1 MINIIVMN
9 RKRLEGN
16 DSGIVSILVTIIF
29 MVVIGLI
36 IMGFAES
43 SRNQNRQTIDNQ
55 LSTGSYYAAQSG
67 INEILTNLKDG
78 TFSGNQQSCC
88 PLSSCTTPAAVALG
102 FNSTDSST
110 ITCYSYNRIPGNLVY
125 GNVSTS
131 QPTIA
136 HIVPVYSSG
145 SPYAGSPYTDD
156 YNLTFTWNDNSGNP
170 SSNCDPSFSKT
181 YTKDNYVNVRKCSPG
196 VLRLDLSIDPS
207 SCAGDMRDCLKNN
220 AETIFLT
227 PTNNS
232 STPQTIFP
240 VFSGQTNP
248 LILNGVSTTTSSGSS
263 NSVSITCSSSHSCSY
278 INMRAIYSSSIV
290 KIGITDLSGN
300 PLAFADGQAQIDV
313 TAKTQNVVRRLV
325 ATASLTN
332 NSSNVPGFAIQSTDS
347 ICKLLVI
354 DNTKGTLKGGVS
366 DLYTSSDPS
375 GLGTS
380 TNSCWSQ
387 YL

>member
-1 MINIIVMN
+1 MN

-78 TFSGNQQSCC
+78 IFHDFQKSCC
-88 PLSSCTTPAAVALG
+88 PLSLCVAGAGALG

-136 HIVPVYSSG
+136 HIVPVDSSG
-145 SPYAGSPYTDD
+145 NTYSGV
-156 YNLTFTWNDNSGNP
+156 YNLTFTWNDNSGNL

-181 YTKDNYVNVRKCSPG
+181 YTKDNYVNVKKCSPG

-207 SCAGDMRDCLKNN
+207 SCTGDMRDCLKNN

-227 PTNNS
+227 PTKS
-232 STPQTIFP
+232 LTPNTHTFDD
-240 VFSGQTNP
+240 NP
-248 LILNGVSTTTSSGSS
+248 SPNPYILNGNKISNNTNSAIIQCNTTSS
-263 NSVSITCSSSHSCSY
+263 SCSY

-290 KIGITDLSGN
+290 KIGITDSNGN

-347 ICKLLVI
+347 ICKLLEI
-354 DNTKGTLKGGVS
+354 DNTKGKYNGNTLNGINSYSDALSTSKSSCDGGF
-366 DLYTSSDPS
+366 L
-375 GLGTS
+375 
-380 TNSCWSQ
+380 
-387 YL
+387 

>member
-78 TFSGNQQSCC
+78 AGAFAGNQLSCC
-88 PLSSCTTPAAVALG
+88 PLSSCTTTTGALG

-136 HIVPVYSSG
+136 HIVPVDSSG
-145 SPYAGSPYTDD
+145 NSYTGD
-156 YNLTFTWNDNSGNP
+156 YKLTFTWNDNSGN
-170 SSNCDPSFSKT
+170 SSSGCDSSFSKT
-181 YTKDNYVNVRKCSPG
+181 YTKDNYVTGKPCSPG

-207 SCAGDMRDCLKNN
+207 SCTGDMRVCLQSN

-227 PTNNS
+227 PTSNS
-232 STPQTIFP
+232 TTQTIFP
-240 VFSGQTNP
+240 AFSGQINP
-248 LILNGVSTTTSSGSS
+248 LILNGVWTGSGSS
-263 NSVSITCSSSHSCSY
+263 NSVSITCYSSHSCSY

-290 KIGITDLSGN
+290 KIGITDSSGY

-354 DNTKGTLKGGVS
+354 DNTKGNLSNGVS
-366 DLYTSSDPS
+366 NLYTSSDPS
-375 GLGTS
+375 GLGTTS
-380 TNSCWSQ
+380 TDSCWSG

>member
-67 INEILTNLKDG
+67 INEILTNLKNG
-78 TFSGNQQSCC
+78 TLSGNQLSCC
-88 PLSSCTTPAAVALG
+88 PLSLCTTTAAGALG

-136 HIVPVYSSG
+136 PLVPVDSSG
-145 SPYAGSPYTDD
+145 NSSTGD
-156 YNLTFTWNDNSGNP
+156 YKLTFTWNDNSGNS
-170 SSNCDPSFSKT
+170 SSNCDLSFSKT
-181 YTKDNYVNVRKCSPG
+181 YTKDNYVNVKKCSPG

-207 SCAGDMRDCLKNN
+207 SCTGDMRVCLNKY

-227 PTNNS
+227 PTNS
-232 STPQTIFP
+232 PTPNTHTFDD
-240 VFSGQTNP
+240 NP
-248 LILNGVSTTTSSGSS
+248 SPNPYILNGNKTSNNT
-263 NSVSITCSSSHSCSY
+263 NSAIIQCNTFYSSCSY

-290 KIGITDLSGN
+290 KIGITDPSGTA
-300 PLAFADGQAQIDV
+300 LAFKDGQAQIDV

>member
-1 MINIIVMN
+1 MN

-67 INEILTNLKDG
+67 INEILTNLKDK
-78 TFSGNQQSCC
+78 TFPDFQKSCC
-88 PLSSCTTPAAVALG
+88 PLSSCGAGAGALG

-136 HIVPVYSSG
+136 HIVPVGSSG
-145 SPYAGSPYTDD
+145 NTYLGD
-156 YNLTFTWNDNSGNP
+156 YNLTFTWNDNSVNL
-170 SSNCDPSFSKT
+170 SSNCDPSFSNT
-181 YTKDNYVNVRKCSPG
+181 YTKDNYVNVKKCSPG

-207 SCAGDMRDCLKNN
+207 SCTDDNRRDCLNKY

-227 PTNNS
+227 PTPTMSPTLN
-232 STPQTIFP
+232 THTFDD
-240 VFSGQTNP
+240 NP
-248 LILNGVSTTTSSGSS
+248 SPNPYILNGNKISNSNNTNSAIIKCNTTSS
-263 NSVSITCSSSHSCSY
+263 SCSY

-290 KIGITDLSGN
+290 KIGITADPSGTA
-300 PLAFADGQAQIDV
+300 LAFKDGQAQIDV

-354 DNTKGTLKGGVS
+354 GNTKGTLKGGVS

-375 GLGTS
+375 GLSPSTS
-380 TNSCWSQ
+380 TSSCWSG

>member
-1 MINIIVMN
+1 MN

-67 INEILTNLKDG
+67 INEILTNLKAG
-78 TFSGNQQSCC
+78 AVAFSGNQLSCC
-88 PLSSCTTPAAVALG
+88 PLTISCSGALG

-136 HIVPVYSSG
+136 HIVPYNPSLG
-145 SPYAGSPYTDD
+145 TAYTGD
-156 YNLTFTWNDNSGNP
+156 YNLTFTWNDNSGN
-170 SSNCDPSFSKT
+170 SSSGCDSPFTNT
-181 YTKDNYVNVRKCSPG
+181 YTKDNYVKKCSPG

-207 SCAGDMRDCLKNN
+207 SCTDDNRRDCLNKY

-227 PTNNS
+227 PTNS
-232 STPQTIFP
+232 STPNTHTFD
-240 VFSGQTNP
+240 GNP
-248 LILNGVSTTTSSGSS
+248 SPNPYILNGNKISNNTNSAIIQCNNPST
-263 NSVSITCSSSHSCSY
+263 SCSY

-290 KIGITDLSGN
+290 KIGITDPSGTA
-300 PLAFADGQAQIDV
+300 LAFKDGQAQIDV

-354 DNTKGTLKGGVS
+354 DNKKGNLRGGVS

-375 GLGTS
+375 GLSPSTS
-380 TNSCWSQ
+380 TSSCWEG
-387 YL
+387 YIN

>member
-1 MINIIVMN
+1 MN

-78 TFSGNQQSCC
+78 TGTFTDIQKSCC
-88 PLSSCTTPAAVALG
+88 PLSLCGAGALG

-136 HIVPVYSSG
+136 HIVPVDSSG
-145 SPYAGSPYTDD
+145 NSYTGD
-156 YNLTFTWNDNSGNP
+156 YKLTFTWNDNSGNS
-170 SSNCDPSFSKT
+170 SSNCDYSFSQT
-181 YTKDNYVNVRKCSPG
+181 YTKDNYVNVKKCSPG

-207 SCAGDMRDCLKNN
+207 SCTGASANNMRDCLKNN

-227 PTNNS
+227 PTNS
-232 STPQTIFP
+232 STTQTIFP
-240 VFSGQTNP
+240 VFSGQINP
-248 LILNGVSTTTSSGSS
+248 LILNGVSTGSS
-263 NSVSITCSSSHSCSY
+263 NSVSITCKSSPACSY

-290 KIGITDLSGN
+290 KIGITDLSDH

-354 DNTKGTLKGGVS
+354 DNTKGKLSGGVS

-380 TNSCWSQ
+380 IDSCWSG